1 MVEDMIQGALFDFSG
16 TLFHLEPTADW
27 LADDPRRDDLLA
39 LLTAS
44 TRSAEHLP
52 AELAADWARRDL
64 DPETHHSVY
73 VAALTT
79 SDLRV
84 EPALAERLYARMTD
98 PGSWRPY
105 PDTVAALRRLRA
117 AGVRVAVVSNIAWD
131 VREVFRRNDAEELVD
146 EFVLSYVE
154 GVMKPDE
161 KIFTVACQRIGVEP
175 GRTLMV
181 GDSEEADGGAV
192 AVGARF
198 ALVDP
203 LPVAERPDALL
214 EILTAEGL

>member
-1 MVEDMIQGALFDFSG
+1 MIRGVLFDFSG
-16 TLFHLEPTADW
+16 TLFRLEPGPEW
-27 LADDPRRDDLLA
+27 LADDPRRDDLFA

-44 TRSAEHLP
+44 TRAADHLP
-52 AELAADWARRDL
+52 PELAEDWARRDL
-64 DPETHHSVY
+64 DPETHRSVY
-73 VAALTT
+73 LAALTT
-79 SDLRV
+79 SDMRV
-84 EPALAERLYARMTD
+84 EPAVAEVLYERMTD
-98 PGSWRPY
+98 PASWQPY

-117 AGVRVAVVSNIAWD
+117 AGMRVAVVSNIAWD
-131 VREVFRRNDAEELVD
+131 IREVFRRHGAGDLVD
-146 EFVLSYVE
+146 EFTLSYVE
-154 GVMKPDE
+154 GVMKPDA

-175 GRTLMV
+175 EQALMV

-214 EILTAEGL
+214 KVLATEGI

>member
-1 MVEDMIQGALFDFSG
+1 MIQGVLFDYSG

-27 LADDPRRDDLLA
+27 LDDDPRRDDLLA

-52 AELAADWARRDL
+52 PELARDWARRDL

-79 SDLRV
+79 SELRV
-84 EPALAERLYARMTD
+84 APEVAERLYERMTD
-98 PGSWRPY
+98 PASWRPY

-117 AGVRVAVVSNIAWD
+117 AGAKVAVVSNIAWD
-131 VREVFRRNDAEELVD
+131 IREVFRRHGVEDLVD
-146 EFVLSYVE
+146 AFVLSYVE

-161 KIFTVACQRIGVEP
+161 KIFTVACQRIGVAPE
-175 GRTLMV
+175 RTLMV

-198 ALVDP
+198 SMVDP
-203 LPVAERPDALL
+203 LPVARRPDALL
-214 EILTAEGL
+214 KVLTAQGL